1 MTSKLQGKHAFM
13 QMLRAEGVRYI
24 FGNPG
29 TSEAPFIGILHEYP
43 RSRVP
48 DGRPRRRSHRHGR
61 GIRPRKR

>member
-1 MTSKLQGKHAFM
+1 MMTKELSGKHAFM

-43 RSRVP
+43 DLEYSDGGSR
-48 DGRPRRRSHRHGR
+48 GCRHWHG
-61 GIRPRKR
+61 

>member
-1 MTSKLQGKHAFM
+1 MSPKLQGKHAFM

-43 RSRVP
+43 DLEYLMVVQE
-48 DGRPRRRSHRHGR
+48 GVCHRHG
-61 GIRPRKR
+61 